1 MWTGVVPANEYKA
14 LPLTEKTLKNQEF
27 HFCFINLKDKN
38 GIKRPKCWMGKEN
51 DDESTYMNI
60 DCSVHCST
68 ALISQL
74 IGASQDEKFD

>member
-1 MWTGVVPANEYKA
+1 
-14 LPLTEKTLKNQEF
+14 
-27 HFCFINLKDKN
+27 
-38 GIKRPKCWMGKEN
+38 MGKEN